1 MPVDS
6 LRGQRVWNTQP
17 ARRVGRGRDLT
28 LQPDPVGPLA
38 VERWHGG
45 EQRLGIRMVRPGE
58 DGLGRPD
65 LHHPPEIQHDDA
77 VGQVPDQAQVVGD
90 EQVGG
95 LLFVL
100 QVGQQVED
108 GRLDRDVERRGR
120 FVADHHLGPGAEGAR
135 DRDPLLEPAREL
147 ARAQRQV
154 PVLQPHRGDQLFQPV
169 AQGRSREPG
178 QPGQRTADQA
188 AHRMPAVKRRVGVL
202 EHDLERAQGLPRP
215 PPRVRA
221 ERGAVQGDD
230 RALVRRYEPEQ
241 DARQRG
247 LAAARLAHQP
257 ERLASPDGQVHS
269 GQGLDAAG
277 EGLRQPLD
285 DHQRAWSPVVRG
297 RGDRGRGGAR
307 QARG

>member
-6 LRGQRVWNTQP
+6 LRGTAGVEHAAGW
-17 ARRVGRGRDLT
+17 RVGRGRDLT

-120 FVADHHLGPGAEGAR
+120 FVADHHLGPGSEGAR

-154 PVLQPHRGDQLFQPV
+154 PVLQPDRGDQLGQPV
-169 AQGRSREPG
+169 TQRLTREPG
-178 QPGQRTADQA
+178 QPGQRTADQGP
-188 AHRMPAVKRRVGVL
+188 HRMAAVERRVRVL

-230 RALVRRYEPEQ
+230 RALVRRYKPEQ
-241 DARQRG
+241 DACQRG
-247 LAAARLAHQP
+247 LAAARLAYQP
-257 ERLASPDGQVHS
+257 ERLAPPDGQVHS

-285 DHQRAWSPVVRG
+285 DHQRVWSPVAHE
-297 RGDRGRGGAR
+297 RGD
-307 QARG
+307 